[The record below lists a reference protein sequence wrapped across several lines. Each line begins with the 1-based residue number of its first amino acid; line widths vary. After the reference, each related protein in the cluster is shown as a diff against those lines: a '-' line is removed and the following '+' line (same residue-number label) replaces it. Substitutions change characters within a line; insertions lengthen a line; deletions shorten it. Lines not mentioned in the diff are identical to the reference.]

1 MKTVSVKEMRD
12 HIGAILEEAERGET
26 LVIKRHGR
34 EIAKLGPMDVQKE
47 GLPSME
53 SFRKGI
59 QNISQFRGRSMEK
72 RHSASSPL
80 FHPAKKPIL
89 HRADTMITPDTLR
102 FRHRGI
108 PGLNQVR

>member
-1 MKTVSVKEMRD
+1 MKTVSVREMRD
-12 HIGAILEEAERGET
+12 HIGAILEEAESGET

-59 QNISQFRGRSMEK
+59 NCKGSTLSQDIVKTRMQE
-72 RHSASSPL
+72 
-80 FHPAKKPIL
+80 
-89 HRADTMITPDTLR
+89 R
-102 FRHRGI
+102 F
-108 PGLNQVR
+108 